1 MDTPPSMLSAVWE
14 RVAEFLVANA
24 DVLSPGA
31 EAVKIAG
38 AFASFFALWKLRQ
51 IEQRYLFKATIPGL
65 IANLDASLTKLGVGM
80 NDLQAAAAAVNEALY
95 QLLADAKSVRQRG
108 GADVKAAADVLI
120 AHLETAGLHTRFWH
134 RHVALKLEKDILLR
148 VYGSGNGL
156 IRSLQN
162 ELSDRTWSS
171 K

>member
-1 MDTPPSMLSAVWE
+1 MDAPLSMLSAVWE

-24 DVLSPGA
+24 DVFSPAA
-31 EAVKIAG
+31 EAVKIFG

-51 IEQRYLFKATIPGL
+51 IEQRYLFKATIPAL

-95 QLLADAKSVRQRG
+95 QLLADAKSVKQRG
-108 GADVKAAADVLI
+108 GADVKAGADVLI
-120 AHLETAGLHTRFWH
+120 AHLRAAGLHTRFWH
-134 RHVALKLEKDILLR
+134 RHATLKLNKEVLLS

-156 IRSLQN
+156 IRSLEN